1 MLIPVVL
8 RDARRRCGLSVRAA
22 ADRCGVPRATWS
34 AWESGKTS
42 PTLRRL
48 DEVLAALALD
58 LQLTPREAEPPGEQ
72 HVRRHLR
79 RSLTDRARLALGEQL
94 PHVLLAAATT
104 PRLLTGPAAVGVW
117 VPHVVARGPL
127 PLPAAPTD
135 PALVRLRLDV
145 ARVAAGAGSWVAVAA
160 PSALVASGLA
170 TTWPGLLTSTR
181 LLACEAPRDAAGRRL
196 PPHRDPDESREIPDL
211 AQTLTWGGR
220 SFFPVSETDGRGWR
234 LDGAA
239 TLDELLQSQ
248 GLPPRHRR
256 PDAWRRQA

>member
-1 MLIPVVL
+1 ML

-58 LQLTPREAEPPGEQ
+58 LRLTAREAEPPGEQ

-79 RSLTDRARLALGEQL
+79 RSLTDRARLALADQL
-94 PHVLLAAATT
+94 PHVLLAAAAA

-127 PLPAAPTD
+127 PLPAAPAD
-135 PALVRLRLDV
+135 PALVQLRLD
-145 ARVAAGAGSWVAVAA
+145 AGQGGAGAWVAVAA
-160 PSALVASGLA
+160 PSALVAAGGA
-170 TTWPGLLTSTR
+170 TTWPSLLTSTR
-181 LLACEAPRDAAGRRL
+181 LLACEGPRDAAARRL
-196 PPHRDPDESREIPDL
+196 PPHRDPDEPREIRDL

-256 PDAWRRQA
+256 PDPWRRQG